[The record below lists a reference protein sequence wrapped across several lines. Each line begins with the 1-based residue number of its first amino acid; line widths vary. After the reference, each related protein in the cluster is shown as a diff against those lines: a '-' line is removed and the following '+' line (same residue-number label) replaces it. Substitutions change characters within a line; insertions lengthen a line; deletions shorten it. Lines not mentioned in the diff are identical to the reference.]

1 MSSNQRRR
9 VVVETRPSRTR
20 TARNRSYGRQPRE
33 GMIAVAVIAA
43 AALAT
48 FLALFITSR
57 PYDPMNSTV
66 APLQTVPSAPVAMQT
81 SPKPTPTTTPSPTEK
96 QASSPEQPSVPAG
109 ETGKTEIP
117 DDTTIQAEIEK
128 TIATD
133 STLSKLDVSTI
144 VEGGKVTL
152 VGSVGSADLK
162 QRVEKAVR
170 SVKGV
175 VSINNQLAVVER
187 TP

>member
-1 MSSNQRRR
+1 M
-9 VVVETRPSRTR
+9 
-20 TARNRSYGRQPRE
+20 
-33 GMIAVAVIAA
+33 
-43 AALAT
+43 
-48 FLALFITSR
+48 
-57 PYDPMNSTV
+57 
-66 APLQTVPSAPVAMQT
+66 
-81 SPKPTPTTTPSPTEK
+81 
-96 QASSPEQPSVPAG
+96 PAG